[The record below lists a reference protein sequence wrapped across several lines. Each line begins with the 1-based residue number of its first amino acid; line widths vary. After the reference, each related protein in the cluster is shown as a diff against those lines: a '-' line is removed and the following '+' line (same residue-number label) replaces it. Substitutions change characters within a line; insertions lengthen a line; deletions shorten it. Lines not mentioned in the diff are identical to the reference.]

1 MNPPPS
7 MPPEANATSILRDS
21 LRALYPPFRQVI
33 FFSLFTNLLML
44 SSTGY
49 MLEVYDRVVNS
60 RNEQTLWMLTLLV
73 LFAYGV
79 MEALEWV
86 RTDILQR
93 GSQRWDEAIN
103 RPLFD
108 AVFYGKLKGA
118 QGVPQA
124 LADLRVVRDFLAS
137 SALLALFDTPLALL
151 IMLLIFLINPLLGWV
166 SLGVAILQVGVAFLT
181 EKGTRL
187 PLHEAQTLSNQTQ
200 RFADNSLRYAEVI
213 EAMGMLSAFRQRWS
227 TLQHK
232 FVGRQADASNWAGG
246 STAAAKFVQLFQGS
260 ALLGIGVWLSISG
273 SPMSGGMMIVAS
285 VLGSRAIT
293 PFVQVIA
300 QWRQIVTAQEAYG
313 RIDKLLKAHTPQPER
328 MPLPAPVGALSL
340 EAVIANA
347 PGTTLPIIRGVSLS
361 IPVGVTVAMIGAS
374 ASGKSSLGKLMVGV
388 WPPASGKVRL
398 DGNDIHAWSKA
409 ELGPYI
415 GYLPQEVELF
425 DGTLAENIARFG
437 EVDRDKV
444 EAAARAVG
452 LHPMILAL
460 PDGYDSE
467 IGDEGCFLSG
477 GMRQRV
483 GLARAIYGRPKL
495 VVLDEPNSSLDAAGE
510 QALVQTMQEL
520 KASGT
525 TIVLITHRP
534 NILQVADGIL
544 AIHNGMVHAYG
555 PRDEV
560 LAALNNPAPGPA
572 APAKAGGAV

>member
-1 MNPPPS
+1 MS
-7 MPPEANATSILRDS
+7 HEANPTSVLRDS

-44 SSTGY
+44 SSTAY

-60 RNEQTLWMLTLLV
+60 RNQKTLWMLTLLV
-73 LFAYGV
+73 LFAYAV
-79 MEALEWV
+79 MEVLEWV

-103 RPLFD
+103 RPLFEG
-108 AVFYGKLKGA
+108 VFYGKLKGS
-118 QGVPQA
+118 QGVSQA
-124 LADLRVVRDFLAS
+124 LSDLRVVRDFLAS

-151 IMLLIFLINPLLGWV
+151 IMVLIFLINPLLGWV
-166 SLGVAILQVGVAFLT
+166 SLGVAILQVGVAFAT

-187 PLHEAQTLSNQTQ
+187 PLREAQTLASQTQ
-200 RFADNSLRYAEVI
+200 HFSNNSLRYAEVI

-227 TLQHK
+227 ALQHK
-232 FVGRQADASNWAGG
+232 FVARQADASNWAGG
-246 STAAAKFVQLFQGS
+246 SVAAAKFVQLFQGS

-273 SPMSGGMMIVAS
+273 APMSGGMMIVAS

-293 PFVQVIA
+293 PFVQVIS

-313 RIDKLLKAHTPQPER
+313 RIDKLLKAYIPPPER
-328 MPLPAPVGALSL
+328 MPLPTPVGALSL
-340 EAVIANA
+340 EAVMASA
-347 PGTTLPIIRGVSLS
+347 PGTALPIIRGISLG
-361 IPVGVTVAMIGAS
+361 IPVGTTVVMIGAS

-388 WPPASGKVRL
+388 WPPSSGKVRL

-437 EVDRDKV
+437 EVDRDQV
-444 EAAARAVG
+444 EVASMAVG
-452 LHPMILAL
+452 LHAMILAL

-483 GLARAIYGRPKL
+483 GLARAIYGQPKL
-495 VVLDEPNSSLDAAGE
+495 VVLDEPNSSLDEAGE
-510 QALVQTMQEL
+510 LALVQTMQTL
-520 KASGT
+520 KALGT

-534 NILQVADGIL
+534 SILQVADRIL

-572 APAKAGGAV
+572 APAKAGGAAA